1 MLTRVN
7 KNNTLV
13 QNILKLKGVP
23 FKTVKNPKLTLV
35 FKELELNDLTTIIQY
50 IDERYPIPQVISG
63 DIENRARIRELSSM
77 LLNDPS
83 HCDNLARGAKPFV
96 FGPAITLIDLIVF
109 EHTSNEA
116 FKATIQKILGAV
128 EPEGWE

>member
-23 FKTVKNPKLTLV
+23 FTTEENTKLSLI
-35 FKELELNDLTTIIQY
+35 FKELELSDLNTIIHY

-63 DIENRARIRELSSM
+63 DVENRARIREICS
-77 LLNDPS
+77 LLLHDPS
-83 HCDNLARGAKPFV
+83 HCDQLASTANPFV
-96 FGPAITLIDLIVF
+96 FGPAITLVDLIVF
-109 EHTSNEA
+109 EHTSNTP
-116 FKATIQKILGAV
+116 FKQRIHKILGAV
-128 EPEGWE
+128 DPEGWE